1 MTIKFL
7 SFAVYDAA
15 ASVTPSETA
24 DWLWVNQPG
33 EGLKVYRLEGEMYYR
48 QLVIPTIVEGIT
60 AAFRHDQFLG
70 TSEIAIVGD
79 DKVYR
84 YALKTGE
91 RLADVDIVAATAV
104 AYSSDGQKLIIGS
117 SSGCLAVLD
126 LNTQQLN
133 TQKLFTAAV
142 SKIMPSTYGD
152 SLSLTV
158 TTDDN
163 KLCILV
169 EDGSRLI
176 VESFPL
182 HEEYLP
188 IVLMANSRVA
198 PVLALANSTGLL
210 YVTNFAQGVSEGLEF
225 NDRIVDL
232 TVAPNGV
239 ELVCCFNDSIEIV
252 HLDCLDQE
260 EFSELLLQPYSR
272 RIFAARYHN
281 DELRIV
287 YE

>member
-1 MTIKFL
+1 MTKFIKFPVL
-7 SFAVYDAA
+7 DAA
-15 ASVTPSETA
+15 AEVNTSLNA

-33 EGLKVYRLEGEMYYR
+33 EGLKVYRLDGEMYHR
-48 QLVIPTIVEGIT
+48 QLVIPTIVDGIT
-60 AAFRHDQFLG
+60 AAFRHDQFRG
-70 TSEIAIVGD
+70 TSEIAIVGE

-84 YALKTGE
+84 FGLTTGE
-91 RLADVDIVAATAV
+91 RLADVNIVAATAV
-104 AYSSDGQKLIIGS
+104 AYSSDGEKLIIGNS
-117 SSGCLAVLD
+117 AGCIAVLD
-126 LNTQQLN
+126 LYSQQLN
-133 TQKLFTAAV
+133 TQKPLTAAV
-142 SKIMPSTYGD
+142 SKIMPSTFGD

-163 KLCILV
+163 NLWILI

-176 VESFPL
+176 VESSTLP
-182 HEEYLP
+182 EDYLP

-198 PVLALANSTGLL
+198 PVMALANSTGLL

-225 NDRIVDL
+225 NDPIVDL

-252 HLDCLDQE
+252 HLDCLDQGD
-260 EFSELLLQPYSR
+260 FSELLLQPYSR

>member
-1 MTIKFL
+1 MTKFIKFPVL
-7 SFAVYDAA
+7 DAA
-15 ASVTPSETA
+15 AEVNASLNA

-33 EGLKVYRLEGEMYYR
+33 EGLKVYRLDGEMYHR
-48 QLVIPTIVEGIT
+48 QLVIPTIVDGIT
-60 AAFRHDQFLG
+60 AAFRHDQFRG
-70 TSEIAIVGD
+70 TSEIAIVGE

-84 YALKTGE
+84 FGLTTGE
-91 RLADVDIVAATAV
+91 RLADVNIVAATAV
-104 AYSSDGQKLIIGS
+104 AYSSDGEKLIIGNS
-117 SSGCLAVLD
+117 AGCIAVLD
-126 LNTQQLN
+126 LYSQQLN
-133 TQKLFTAAV
+133 TQKPLTAAV
-142 SKIMPSTYGD
+142 SKIMPSTFGD

-163 KLCILV
+163 NLWILI

-176 VESFPL
+176 VESSTLP
-182 HEEYLP
+182 EDYLP

-198 PVLALANSTGLL
+198 PVMALANSTGLL

-225 NDRIVDL
+225 NDPIVDL

-252 HLDCLDQE
+252 HLDCLDQGD
-260 EFSELLLQPYSR
+260 FSELLLQPYSR